1 MTRCWTRPLALLAL
15 GTLLCG
21 GLTGHAQATSALLG
35 QRSAPARTNGPLLVL
50 DARGG
55 IGQRGPGEARILAV
69 QGNKVVRVLAR
80 GLPYPFG
87 GGMAASLSG
96 RTVAYAEDR
105 TVGGSTSP
113 RREGLWLA
121 PVTGGPARRLVLPP
135 RSTQQNQLGIDPVA
149 WSPDGATLTYAVVI
163 AAGVAVNPQ
172 QERALGLWLTP
183 SHQAHPRELLTAA
196 QLGVAEQG
204 AATVTRLAWAPDGHT
219 LVVSTFCDAAAG
231 TAPCVL
237 GVDTATGRVR
247 TRVWGGQEAAVSP
260 VSVHH
265 QHRPRHD
272 PVGRHSAGS
281 PPPCPGLRRAS
292 QPYLVP

>member
-21 GLTGHAQATSALLG
+21 GLTGHAQATPALLG
-35 QRSAPARTNGPLLVL
+35 QSAAPARTNGPLLVL

-55 IGQRGPGEARILAV
+55 IGQRGPGEARILVV
-69 QGNKVVRVLAR
+69 QGSRVVRVLTA
-80 GLPYPFG
+80 GLPFPFSG
-87 GGMAASLSG
+87 GIAPSPRG
-96 RTVAYAEDR
+96 RDVAYGEDLAR
-105 TVGGSTSP
+105 TAVTP
-113 RREGLWLA
+113 LRAQGLWLA
-121 PVTGGPARRLVLPP
+121 PITGGPQRRLLVSP
-135 RSTQQNQLGIDPVA
+135 RSTQQNQLGIGPVA
-149 WSPDGATLTYAVVI
+149 WSPDGATLAYAVVI

-196 QLGVAEQG
+196 HLGVAEQG

-247 TRVWGGQEAAVSP
+247 TLVWGGQEAAVSP
-260 VSVHH
+260 VSGALAYTCAGRLVH
-265 QHRPRHD
+265 
-272 PVGRHSAGS
+272 
-281 PPPCPGLRRAS
+281 PGLFLRW
-292 QPYLVP
+292 